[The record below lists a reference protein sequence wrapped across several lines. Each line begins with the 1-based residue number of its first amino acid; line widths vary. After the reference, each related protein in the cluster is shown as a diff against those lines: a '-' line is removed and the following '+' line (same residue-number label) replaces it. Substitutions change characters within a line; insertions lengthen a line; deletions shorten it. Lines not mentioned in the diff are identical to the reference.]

1 MLFLRQTSII
11 ALATKEVTM
20 AFSLSMFIICAV
32 GILVSTLFN
41 LRLRI
46 GKIGFS
52 LYWLIPLVCAII
64 LLCFD
69 GVDLSNVWV
78 QFTQDSEVNPLK
90 ILVLFLSMSG
100 LSVYL
105 DEIGFFKWLASKV
118 LKRAGTSQIKLFFLL
133 YITTSILTVFTSNDV
148 IILTFTPFICYFAR
162 NCDIDPVPFI
172 VTEFVA
178 ANSWSMFFII
188 GNPTN
193 IYLATSMGVGF
204 GEYLKVM
211 ALPTVFAGV
220 CSLSIL
226 YLLFRKKLSTPLT
239 PHENIQTIDNL
250 PSLIIGLASLAIVTI
265 LLAISSYI
273 GIEMWIVSLVGCAF
287 SLSAGAIATLIQ
299 KKSLK
304 PIGKTVLRLP
314 WQLVP
319 FLLSMFVVVL
329 SLSECGVTSYLASV
343 LQNADTALTFSA
355 TSALFANLMNNIPMS
370 VLYSQILSGVSEQN
384 IVGAL
389 YGSIIGSNLGAL
401 LTPIGALAA
410 IMWSSILKTQNVK
423 FSFLDFVKNGMIV
436 GIPSLLCA
444 IGGLEIMLLIL

>member
-1 MLFLRQTSII
+1 
-11 ALATKEVTM
+11 M

-32 GILVSTLFN
+32 GILLSTLFN

-52 LYWLIPLVCAII
+52 LYWLIPLVIAII
-64 LLCFD
+64 LLCFG
-69 GVDLSNVWV
+69 GVDVKEVWE
-78 QFTQDSEVNPLK
+78 QFTSDSEVNPLK

-118 LKRAGTSQIKLFFLL
+118 LKRAGTSQLKLFFLL
-133 YITTSILTVFTSNDV
+133 YVTTSILTVFTSNDV

-162 NCDIDPVPFI
+162 NCDIDPIPFI
-172 VTEFVA
+172 VTEFVS

-193 IYLATSMGVGF
+193 IYLATSMGVSF
-204 GEYLKVM
+204 GEYFKIM
-211 ALPTVFAGV
+211 ALPTIFAGF
-220 CSLSIL
+220 CSLGIL
-226 YLLFRKKLSTPLT
+226 YLLFRKKLAKPLT
-239 PHENIQTIDNL
+239 PHQSVETIDNR

-287 SLSAGAIATLIQ
+287 SLIAGGIATLVQ

-304 PIGKTVLRLP
+304 PIGKTLLRLP

-319 FLLSMFVVVL
+319 FLLSMFVIVL
-329 SLSECGVTSYLASV
+329 SLSQCGITEYLANV
-343 LQNADTALTFSA
+343 LQNADSALTFGT

-370 VLYSQILSGVSEQN
+370 VLYSQILQSVQAQN
-384 IVGAL
+384 MTGAL
-389 YGSIIGSNLGAL
+389 YGAIIGSNLGAL

>member
-1 MLFLRQTSII
+1 
-11 ALATKEVTM
+11 M

-32 GILVSTLFN
+32 GILLSTLFN

-46 GKIGFS
+46 GKIGLS
-52 LYWLIPLVCAII
+52 LYWLIPLVIAII
-64 LLCFD
+64 LLCFG
-69 GVDLSNVWV
+69 GVDAKEVWV
-78 QFTQDSEVNPLK
+78 QFTSDSEVNPLK

-118 LKRAGTSQIKLFFLL
+118 LKRAGTSQLKLFFLL
-133 YITTSILTVFTSNDV
+133 YVTTSILTVFTSNDV

-172 VTEFVA
+172 VTEFVS

-193 IYLATSMGVGF
+193 IYLATSMGVSF
-204 GEYLKVM
+204 GEYFEVM
-211 ALPTVFAGV
+211 ALPTIFAGF
-220 CSLSIL
+220 CSLGIL
-226 YLLFRKKLSTPLT
+226 YLLFRKKLAKPLT
-239 PHENIQTIDNL
+239 PHGSVETIDNR

-287 SLSAGAIATLIQ
+287 SLIAGGIATLVQ

-304 PIGKTVLRLP
+304 PIGKTLLRLP

-329 SLSECGVTSYLASV
+329 SLSQCGITEYLANV
-343 LQNADTALTFSA
+343 LQNADTALTFGT

-370 VLYSQILSGVSEQN
+370 VLYSQILQSVQEQHM
-384 IVGAL
+384 IGAL
-389 YGSIIGSNLGAL
+389 YGAIIGSNLGAL

>member
-1 MLFLRQTSII
+1 
-11 ALATKEVTM
+11 M
-20 AFSLSMFIICAV
+20 AFSLSAFIICAL
-32 GILVSTLFN
+32 GILLSTLFN

-46 GKIGFS
+46 GKIKIS
-52 LYWLIPLVCAII
+52 LYWLIPLFIAII
-64 LLCFD
+64 LLAFG
-69 GVDLSNVWV
+69 GVDAKGVWA

-100 LSVYL
+100 LSIYL
-105 DEIGFFKWLASKV
+105 DEIGFFKWLAAKV
-118 LKRAGTSQIKLFFLL
+118 LKKAGTSQLKLFFLL

-162 NCDIDPVPFI
+162 NCEIDPIPYI

-193 IYLATSMGVGF
+193 VYLATSLGVSF
-204 GEYLKVM
+204 GEYFCVM
-211 ALPTVFAGV
+211 ALPTVFAGL
-220 CSLSIL
+220 CSLALL
-226 YLLFRKKLSTPLT
+226 YLLFRKKLAPPLI
-239 PHENIQTIDNL
+239 PHDCEEQITNR
-250 PSLIIGLASLAIVTI
+250 PSLIIGLASLAVVTI

-273 GIEMWIVSLVGCAF
+273 GIEMWLVSLVGCAF
-287 SLSAGAIATLIQ
+287 SLIGGAIATLAQ

-304 PIGKTVLRLP
+304 PIGKTLLRLP

-329 SLSECGVTSYLASV
+329 SLNQCGVTEYLASV
-343 LQNADTALTFSA
+343 LQNANSALTFTT
-355 TSALFANLMNNIPMS
+355 TSALFANVMNNIPMS
-370 VLYSQILSGVSEQN
+370 VLYSQILTSVSQQN
-384 IVGAL
+384 IMGAL

-410 IMWSSILKTQNVK
+410 IMWNNILKTQNVK
-423 FSFLDFVKNGMIV
+423 YSFIDFVKNGFIV
-436 GIPSLLCA
+436 GVPSLLCA
-444 IGGLEIMLLIL
+444 IGGLEIMLLLV

>member
-1 MLFLRQTSII
+1 
-11 ALATKEVTM
+11 M

-32 GILVSTLFN
+32 GILLSTLFN

-46 GKIGFS
+46 GKIGLS
-52 LYWLIPLVCAII
+52 LYWLIPLVIAII
-64 LLCFD
+64 LLCFG
-69 GVDLSNVWV
+69 GVDVKEVWK
-78 QFTQDSEVNPLK
+78 QFTSDSEVNPLK

-118 LKRAGTSQIKLFFLL
+118 LKRAGTSQLKLFFLL
-133 YITTSILTVFTSNDV
+133 YVTTSILTVFTSNDV

-172 VTEFVA
+172 VTEFVS

-193 IYLATSMGVGF
+193 IYLATSMGVSF
-204 GEYLKVM
+204 GEYFKVM
-211 ALPTVFAGV
+211 ALPTILAGFS
-220 CSLSIL
+220 SLGIL
-226 YLLFRKKLSTPLT
+226 YQLFRKKLAKPLT
-239 PHENIQTIDNL
+239 PHESVETIDNR

-287 SLSAGAIATLIQ
+287 SLIAGGIATLVQ

-304 PIGKTVLRLP
+304 PIGKTLLRLP

-329 SLSECGVTSYLASV
+329 SLSQCGITQYLANT
-343 LQNADTALTFSA
+343 LQKADTALTFGT

-370 VLYSQILSGVSEQN
+370 VLYSQILQSVQEQN
-384 IVGAL
+384 MIGAL
-389 YGSIIGSNLGAL
+389 YGAIIGSNLGAL

-423 FSFLDFVKNGMIV
+423 FSFVDFVKNGMIV

-444 IGGLEIMLLIL
+444 IGGLEIMLLLV

>member
-1 MLFLRQTSII
+1 
-11 ALATKEVTM
+11 M

-32 GILVSTLFN
+32 GILLSTLFN
-41 LRLRI
+41 LHLHI
-46 GKIGFS
+46 GKIEFS
-52 LYWLIPLVCAII
+52 LYWLIPLVIVII
-64 LLCFD
+64 LLCFG
-69 GVDLSNVWV
+69 GVDVKEVWE
-78 QFTQDSEVNPLK
+78 QFTSDSEVNPLK

-105 DEIGFFKWLASKV
+105 DEIGYFKWLASKV
-118 LKRAGTSQIKLFFLL
+118 LKRAGTSQLKLFFLL
-133 YITTSILTVFTSNDV
+133 YVTTSILTVFTSNDV

-162 NCDIDPVPFI
+162 NCDIDPIPFI
-172 VTEFVA
+172 VTEFVS

-193 IYLATSMGVGF
+193 IYLATSMGVSF
-204 GEYLKVM
+204 GEYFKVM
-211 ALPTVFAGV
+211 ALPTIFAGF
-220 CSLSIL
+220 CSLGIL
-226 YLLFRKKLSTPLT
+226 YLLFRKKLAKPLT
-239 PHENIQTIDNL
+239 PHQSVETIDNR

-273 GIEMWIVSLVGCAF
+273 GIEMWIASLVGCTF
-287 SLSAGAIATLIQ
+287 SLIAGGIATLVQ

-304 PIGKTVLRLP
+304 PIGKTLLRLP

-319 FLLSMFVVVL
+319 FLLSMFVIVL
-329 SLSECGVTSYLASV
+329 SLSQCGITEYLANF
-343 LQNADTALTFSA
+343 LQNADSALTFGT

-370 VLYSQILSGVSEQN
+370 VLYSQILQSVQEQN
-384 IVGAL
+384 MIGAL
-389 YGSIIGSNLGAL
+389 YGAIIGSNLGAL

-410 IMWSSILKTQNVK
+410 IIWSSILKTQNVN

>member
-1 MLFLRQTSII
+1 
-11 ALATKEVTM
+11 M

-32 GILVSTLFN
+32 GILLSTLFN
-41 LRLRI
+41 LHLHI
-46 GKIGFS
+46 GKIEFS
-52 LYWLIPLVCAII
+52 LYWLIPLVIVII
-64 LLCFD
+64 LLCFG
-69 GVDLSNVWV
+69 GVDVKEVWE
-78 QFTQDSEVNPLK
+78 QFTSDSEVNPLK

-118 LKRAGTSQIKLFFLL
+118 LKRAGTSQLKLFFLL
-133 YITTSILTVFTSNDV
+133 YVTTSILTVFTSNDV

-162 NCDIDPVPFI
+162 NCDIDPIPFI
-172 VTEFVA
+172 VTEFVS

-193 IYLATSMGVGF
+193 IYLATSMGVSF
-204 GEYLKVM
+204 GEYFKVM
-211 ALPTVFAGV
+211 ALPTIFAGF
-220 CSLSIL
+220 CSLGIL
-226 YLLFRKKLSTPLT
+226 YLLFRKKLAKPLT
-239 PHENIQTIDNL
+239 PHQSVETIDNR

-273 GIEMWIVSLVGCAF
+273 GIEMWIASLVGCTF
-287 SLSAGAIATLIQ
+287 SLIAGGIATLVQ

-304 PIGKTVLRLP
+304 PIGKTLLRLP

-319 FLLSMFVVVL
+319 FLLSMFVIVL
-329 SLSECGVTSYLASV
+329 SLSQCGITEYLANV
-343 LQNADTALTFSA
+343 LQNADSALAFGT

-370 VLYSQILSGVSEQN
+370 VLYSQILQSVQEQN
-384 IVGAL
+384 MIGAL
-389 YGSIIGSNLGAL
+389 YGAIIGSNLGAL

-410 IMWSSILKTQNVK
+410 IIWSSILKTQNVK

>member
-1 MLFLRQTSII
+1 
-11 ALATKEVTM
+11 M

-32 GILVSTLFN
+32 GILLSTLFN

-52 LYWLIPLVCAII
+52 LYWLIPLVIAIV
-64 LLCFD
+64 LLCFG
-69 GVDLSNVWV
+69 GVDVKEVWE
-78 QFTQDSEVNPLK
+78 QFTSDSEVNPLK

-118 LKRAGTSQIKLFFLL
+118 LKRAGTSQLKLFFLL
-133 YITTSILTVFTSNDV
+133 YVTTSVLTVFTSNDV

-162 NCDIDPVPFI
+162 NCDIDPIPFI
-172 VTEFVA
+172 VTEFVS

-193 IYLATSMGVGF
+193 IYLATSMGVSF
-204 GEYLKVM
+204 GEYFKIM
-211 ALPTVFAGV
+211 ALPTIFAGF
-220 CSLSIL
+220 CSLGIL
-226 YLLFRKKLSTPLT
+226 YLLFRKKLAKPLT
-239 PHENIQTIDNL
+239 PHQSVETIDNR
-250 PSLIIGLASLAIVTI
+250 PSLIIGLASLAVVTI

-287 SLSAGAIATLIQ
+287 SLIAGGIATLAQ

-304 PIGKTVLRLP
+304 PIGKTLLRLP

-319 FLLSMFVVVL
+319 FLLSMFVIVL
-329 SLSECGVTSYLASV
+329 SLSQCGITEYLANV
-343 LQNADTALTFSA
+343 LQNADSVLTFGT

-370 VLYSQILSGVSEQN
+370 VLYSQILQSVQAQN
-384 IVGAL
+384 MTGAL
-389 YGSIIGSNLGAL
+389 YGAIIGSNLGAL

>member
-1 MLFLRQTSII
+1 
-11 ALATKEVTM
+11 M

-32 GILVSTLFN
+32 GILLSTLFN

-46 GKIGFS
+46 GKIGLS
-52 LYWLIPLVCAII
+52 LYWLIPLVIAII
-64 LLCFD
+64 LLCFG
-69 GVDLSNVWV
+69 GVDAKEVWE
-78 QFTQDSEVNPLK
+78 QFTIDSEVNPLK

-118 LKRAGTSQIKLFFLL
+118 LKRAGTSQLKLFFLL
-133 YITTSILTVFTSNDV
+133 YVTTSVLTVFTSNDV

-172 VTEFVA
+172 VTEFVS

-193 IYLATSMGVGF
+193 IYLATSMGVSF
-204 GEYLKVM
+204 GEYFKVM
-211 ALPTVFAGV
+211 ALPTIFAGF
-220 CSLSIL
+220 CSLGIL
-226 YLLFRKKLSTPLT
+226 YLLFRKKLAKPLA
-239 PHENIQTIDNL
+239 PHESVETIDNR

-287 SLSAGAIATLIQ
+287 SLIAGGIATLVQ

-304 PIGKTVLRLP
+304 PISKTLLRLP

-319 FLLSMFVVVL
+319 FLLSMFIVVL
-329 SLSECGVTSYLASV
+329 SLSQCGITEYLANV
-343 LQNADTALTFSA
+343 LQNADTALTFGT

-370 VLYSQILSGVSEQN
+370 VLYSQILQSVQEQHM
-384 IVGAL
+384 IGAL
-389 YGSIIGSNLGAL
+389 YGAIIGSNLGAL

>member
-1 MLFLRQTSII
+1 
-11 ALATKEVTM
+11 M
-20 AFSLSMFIICAV
+20 AFSLAMFIICAV
-32 GILVSTLFN
+32 GILLSTLFN

-46 GKIGFS
+46 GKIGLS
-52 LYWLIPLVCAII
+52 LYWVIPLLVAII
-64 LLCFD
+64 LLCFG
-69 GVDLSNVWV
+69 GVDASLVWE
-78 QFTQDSEVNPLK
+78 QFTSDSEVNPLK

-105 DEIGFFKWLASKV
+105 DEIGFFRWLASRV
-118 LKRAGTSQIKLFFLL
+118 LKRAGSSQLKLFFLL

-162 NCDIDPVPFI
+162 NCDIDPVPYI

-193 IYLATSMGVGF
+193 IYLATSMGVSF

-211 ALPTVFAGV
+211 ALPTVFAGL
-220 CSLSIL
+220 CSLAIL
-226 YLLFRKKLSTPLT
+226 FLLFRKKLAKPLT
-239 PHENIQTIDNL
+239 PHESIENIDNL
-250 PSLIIGLASLAIVTI
+250 PSLIIGLISLAIVTI

-273 GIEMWIVSLVGCAF
+273 GIEMWIVSLAGCAF
-287 SLSAGAIATLIQ
+287 SLIAGGIATLIQ

-319 FLLSMFVVVL
+319 FLLSMFIVVL
-329 SLSECGVTSYLASV
+329 SLSQCGVTTYLANA
-343 LQNADTALTFSA
+343 LQNADTALTFGT

-370 VLYSQILSGVSEQN
+370 VLYSQILESVSEQN
-384 IVGAL
+384 MIGAL

-444 IGGLEIMLLIL
+444 IGGLELMLLIL

>member
-1 MLFLRQTSII
+1 
-11 ALATKEVTM
+11 M

-32 GILVSTLFN
+32 GILLSTLFN

-46 GKIGFS
+46 GKIGLS
-52 LYWLIPLVCAII
+52 LYWLIPLVIAII
-64 LLCFD
+64 LLCFG
-69 GVDLSNVWV
+69 GVDVKEVWK
-78 QFTQDSEVNPLK
+78 QFTSDSEVNPLK

-118 LKRAGTSQIKLFFLL
+118 LKRADTSQLKLFFLL
-133 YITTSILTVFTSNDV
+133 YVTTSILTVFTSNDV

-172 VTEFVA
+172 VTEFVS

-193 IYLATSMGVGF
+193 IYLATSMGVSF
-204 GEYLKVM
+204 GEYFKVM
-211 ALPTVFAGV
+211 ALPTILAGFS
-220 CSLSIL
+220 SLGIL
-226 YLLFRKKLSTPLT
+226 YQLFRKKLAKPLT
-239 PHENIQTIDNL
+239 PHESVETIDNR

-287 SLSAGAIATLIQ
+287 SLIAGGIATLVQ

-304 PIGKTVLRLP
+304 PIGKTLLRLP

-329 SLSECGVTSYLASV
+329 SLSQCGITQYLANT
-343 LQNADTALTFSA
+343 LQKADTALTFGT

-370 VLYSQILSGVSEQN
+370 VLYSQILQSVQEQN
-384 IVGAL
+384 MIGAL
-389 YGSIIGSNLGAL
+389 YGAIIGSNLGAL

-423 FSFLDFVKNGMIV
+423 FSFVDFVKNGMIV

-444 IGGLEIMLLIL
+444 IGGLEIMLLLV

>member
-1 MLFLRQTSII
+1 
-11 ALATKEVTM
+11 M

-32 GILVSTLFN
+32 GILLSTLFN

-52 LYWLIPLVCAII
+52 LYWLIPLVIAII
-64 LLCFD
+64 LLCFG
-69 GVDLSNVWV
+69 GVDVKEVWE
-78 QFTQDSEVNPLK
+78 QFTSDSEVNPLK

-118 LKRAGTSQIKLFFLL
+118 LKRAGTSQLKLFFLL
-133 YITTSILTVFTSNDV
+133 YVTTSILTIFTSNDV

-162 NCDIDPVPFI
+162 NCDIDPIPFI
-172 VTEFVA
+172 VTEFVS

-193 IYLATSMGVGF
+193 IYLATSMGVSF
-204 GEYLKVM
+204 GEYFKIM
-211 ALPTVFAGV
+211 ALPTIFAGF
-220 CSLSIL
+220 CSLGIL
-226 YLLFRKKLSTPLT
+226 YLLFRKKLAKPLT
-239 PHENIQTIDNL
+239 PHQSVETIDNR

-287 SLSAGAIATLIQ
+287 SLIAGGIATLVQ

-304 PIGKTVLRLP
+304 PIGKTLLRLP

-319 FLLSMFVVVL
+319 FLLSMFVIVL
-329 SLSECGVTSYLASV
+329 SLSQCGITEYLANV
-343 LQNADTALTFSA
+343 LQNADSALTFGT

-370 VLYSQILSGVSEQN
+370 VLYSQILQSVQAQN
-384 IVGAL
+384 MTGAL
-389 YGSIIGSNLGAL
+389 YGAIIGSNLGAL

>member
-1 MLFLRQTSII
+1 
-11 ALATKEVTM
+11 M

-32 GILVSTLFN
+32 GILLSTLFN

-52 LYWLIPLVCAII
+52 LYWLIPLVIAII
-64 LLCFD
+64 LLCFG
-69 GVDLSNVWV
+69 GVDVKEVWE
-78 QFTQDSEVNPLK
+78 QFTSDSEVNPLK

-118 LKRAGTSQIKLFFLL
+118 LKRAGTSQLKLFFLL
-133 YITTSILTVFTSNDV
+133 YVTTSILTVFTSNDV

-162 NCDIDPVPFI
+162 NCDIDPIPFI
-172 VTEFVA
+172 VTEFVS

-193 IYLATSMGVGF
+193 IYLATSMGVSF
-204 GEYLKVM
+204 GEYFKVM
-211 ALPTVFAGV
+211 ALPTIFAGF
-220 CSLSIL
+220 CSLGIL
-226 YLLFRKKLSTPLT
+226 YLLFRKKLAKPLT
-239 PHENIQTIDNL
+239 PHQSVETIDNR
-250 PSLIIGLASLAIVTI
+250 PSLIIGLASLAVVTI

-287 SLSAGAIATLIQ
+287 SLIAGGIATLVQ

-304 PIGKTVLRLP
+304 PIGKTLLRLP

-319 FLLSMFVVVL
+319 FLLSMFVIVL
-329 SLSECGVTSYLASV
+329 SLSQCGITEYLANV
-343 LQNADTALTFSA
+343 LQNADSALTFGT

-370 VLYSQILSGVSEQN
+370 VLYSQILQSVQEQN
-384 IVGAL
+384 MIGAL
-389 YGSIIGSNLGAL
+389 YGAIIGSNLGAL

>member
-1 MLFLRQTSII
+1 
-11 ALATKEVTM
+11 M

-32 GILVSTLFN
+32 GILLSTLFN

-52 LYWLIPLVCAII
+52 LYWLIPLVIAII
-64 LLCFD
+64 LLCFG
-69 GVDLSNVWV
+69 GVDVKEVWE
-78 QFTQDSEVNPLK
+78 QFTSDSEVNPLK

-118 LKRAGTSQIKLFFLL
+118 LKRAGTSQLKLFFLL
-133 YITTSILTVFTSNDV
+133 YVTTSILTVFTSNDV

-162 NCDIDPVPFI
+162 NCDIDPIPFI
-172 VTEFVA
+172 VTEFVS

-193 IYLATSMGVGF
+193 IYLATSMGVSF
-204 GEYLKVM
+204 GEYFKVM
-211 ALPTVFAGV
+211 ALPTIFAGF
-220 CSLSIL
+220 CSLGIL
-226 YLLFRKKLSTPLT
+226 YLLFRKKLAKPLT
-239 PHENIQTIDNL
+239 PHQSVETIDNR
-250 PSLIIGLASLAIVTI
+250 PSLIIGLASLAVVTI

-287 SLSAGAIATLIQ
+287 SLIAGGIATLVQ

-304 PIGKTVLRLP
+304 PIGKTLLRLP

-319 FLLSMFVVVL
+319 FLLSMFVIVL
-329 SLSECGVTSYLASV
+329 SLSQCGITEYLANV
-343 LQNADTALTFSA
+343 LQNADSALTFGT

-370 VLYSQILSGVSEQN
+370 VLYSQILQSVQAQN
-384 IVGAL
+384 MIGAL
-389 YGSIIGSNLGAL
+389 YGAIIGSNLGAL